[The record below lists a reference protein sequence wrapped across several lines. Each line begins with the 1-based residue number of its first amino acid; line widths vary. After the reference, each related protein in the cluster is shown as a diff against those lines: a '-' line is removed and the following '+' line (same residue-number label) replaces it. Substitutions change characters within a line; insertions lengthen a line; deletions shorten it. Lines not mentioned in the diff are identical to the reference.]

1 MNRRILHSTCCLL
14 TLICAAGLA
23 EAGGRAIQPEDFLRF
38 ATVAGPQVSPDGKWV
53 AYTLTTVDRD
63 KDEARTGVWLVS
75 WDGKQQMQLARDLKD
90 ADSPRFSPDGR
101 FVAFLATPAG
111 GQHTQVML
119 LDRNGGEPRALT
131 SVNDSINSIAWSP
144 DGKRLLLVQHGGMA
158 DEEGAKDATPRPIV
172 IDAMHFKQDITGYIP
187 ADAWKRLFLLDV
199 ESGKL
204 EPLTSLRDGIADYP
218 AFSPDG
224 SRIAYVRTRH
234 FGPDEDGREDVV
246 LIDAAAGSSPQVLAR
261 VYSPNA
267 QHLSWSPDGKDLAYM
282 EGLEPRLG
290 AYVSDRLFVRPVA
303 GGEAHLV
310 APALDRGILD
320 YAWER
325 GGRSFIGIVEDDT
338 VSYPVRIDLRS
349 GKVERLV
356 NGKFATFEMSST
368 GRQSAF
374 VVSDDHTAGEVQVL
388 DGSVLRRLTHHG
400 DALLSDLALGPVED
414 ISFRSS
420 DGTEVH
426 GLLVKPADYVEG
438 RKIPTILWIHGGP
451 YGHDEH
457 ALPLDGYPLQFE
469 RQFLASQGYAVLAI
483 NYRGSGARGAK
494 FQQAIA
500 ADWCHLEVEDLRAA
514 VDYAISR
521 GIADPDRLGIGG
533 WSYGGILTDCTIASD
548 TRFKAAVSGAG
559 SSNQLSMF
567 GSDQYA
573 AQYLAELGGPW
584 QNLESWLKVSYAFF
598 HADRIRTPTLFLG
611 GEKDFNVPIAGGE
624 QMYQALRA
632 LGVPTKL
639 VVYPGQYHI
648 FTRPSYIVDRAHR
661 VRDWYATYLKRE
673 P

>member
-310 APALDRGILD
+310 AQ
-320 YAWER
+320 E
-325 GGRSFIGIVEDDT
+325 
-338 VSYPVRIDLRS
+338 
-349 GKVERLV
+349 
-356 NGKFATFEMSST
+356 
-368 GRQSAF
+368 
-374 VVSDDHTAGEVQVL
+374 
-388 DGSVLRRLTHHG
+388 
-400 DALLSDLALGPVED
+400 LGPDRFDMVMPS
-414 ISFRSS
+414 ISILAEPPVSIVDKVVDRR
-420 DGTEVH
+420 GTRAVAQAY
-426 GLLVKPADYVEG
+426 LQYLYSPPAQE
-438 RKIPTILWIHGGP
+438 
-451 YGHDEH
+451 
-457 ALPLDGYPLQFE
+457 
-469 RQFLASQGYAVLAI
+469 
-483 NYRGSGARGAK
+483 
-494 FQQAIA
+494 IA
-500 ADWCHLEVEDLRAA
+500 ARHFFRPRDPEVAA
-514 VDYAISR
+514 RYAGTFAQVPLVTVD
-521 GIADPDRLGIGG
+521 GLFGG
-533 WSYGGILTDCTIASD
+533 WAKAQAVHFADGGTFDRMYG
-548 TRFKAAVSGAG
+548 K
-559 SSNQLSMF
+559 
-567 GSDQYA
+567 
-573 AQYLAELGGPW
+573 
-584 QNLESWLKVSYAFF
+584 
-598 HADRIRTPTLFLG
+598 
-611 GEKDFNVPIAGGE
+611 
-624 QMYQALRA
+624 
-632 LGVPTKL
+632 
-639 VVYPGQYHI
+639 
-648 FTRPSYIVDRAHR
+648 
-661 VRDWYATYLKRE
+661 
-673 P
+673 

>member
-1 MNRRILHSTCCLL
+1 MNRRFLHFAFCLM
-14 TLICAAGLA
+14 ASMFFAGLA
-23 EAGGRAIQPEDFLRF
+23 QAVGRAIQPEDFLGF

-53 AYTLTTVDRD
+53 AYTVTTVDRD
-63 KDEARTGVWLVS
+63 KDENRTGIWLVS
-75 WDGKQQMQLARDLKD
+75 WDGKQQMQLARDLND

-101 FVAFLATPAG
+101 YIAFLATPTGAK
-111 GQHTQVML
+111 HTQVML
-119 LDRNGGEPRALT
+119 LDRDGGEPRALT

-144 DGKRLLLVQHGGMA
+144 DGKHLLLVRHGGMA
-158 DEEGAKDATPRPIV
+158 DEEGEKDAAPRPIV

-187 ADAWKRLFLLDV
+187 AQAWKRLFLLDV
-199 ESGKL
+199 ESGQL
-204 EPLTSLRDGIADYP
+204 DPLTSTEDGIADYP

-234 FGPDEDGREDVV
+234 FGADEDGREDIV
-246 LIDAAAGSSPQVLAR
+246 LVGAATGSSPQVLAR
-261 VYSPNA
+261 IYSPNA
-267 QHLSWSPDGKDLAYM
+267 QHLSWSPDGKELAYM
-282 EGLEPRLG
+282 EGLEPRLS

-310 APALDRGILD
+310 APTLDRGILD

-349 GKVERLV
+349 GKVDRLV
-356 NGKFATFEMSST
+356 NGKFATFEMAST
-368 GRQSAF
+368 GRQTAF

-388 DGSVLRRLTHHG
+388 DGHELRRLTHHG
-400 DALLSDLALGPVED
+400 DALLSELALGPVED
-414 ISFRSS
+414 ISFNSK
-420 DGTEVH
+420 DGTEIH
-426 GLLVKPADYVEG
+426 GLLVKPAGYVEG
-438 RKIPTILWIHGGP
+438 TKVPTILWIHGGP

-457 ALPLDGYPLQFE
+457 ALPLDSYPLQFE

-494 FQQAIA
+494 FQQAIV

-514 VDYAISR
+514 VDYAITR
-521 GIADPDRLGIGG
+521 GIADPERLGIGG

-548 TRFKAAVSGAG
+548 PRFKAAVSGAG
-559 SSNQLSMF
+559 SSNQLSML
-567 GSDQYA
+567 GSDQYT
-573 AQYLAELGGPW
+573 AQYLAELGAPW
-584 QNLESWLKVSYAFF
+584 QNLEPWLKVSYAFF
-598 HADRIRTPTLFLG
+598 HADRIRTPTLFMG

-632 LGVPTKL
+632 LGIPTRL

-661 VRDWYATYLKRE
+661 IRDWYATYLKRGN
-673 P
+673 